1 MGYIALAYGSVLSLS
16 SEEILNIRW
25 SKKFQINSIPTINL
39 TEITQPGNLTA
50 TEIEVQAR
58 ITYNARSVFN
68 NWTGLIAIKPLEQ
81 LVLFTSNLGNYYLI
95 SLDINTNELDDNGDI
110 LRLDMTLSFKENI
123 NFG

>member
-16 SEEILNIRW
+16 SEEVLNIRW

-58 ITYNARSVFN
+58 ITYNARSVFS